1 MAGKEDYPG
10 CVEILEAFPEFR
22 VIARPVGLYAPDA
35 WTAISQSDVVL
46 LDEAVLERDGV
57 EIVRRVCDS
66 YPLLKLLLILEQD
79 NEKRVLEALS
89 LGIAGVMERSSLLSA
104 LRTAIP
110 VLYSGE
116 AWVSRGLVHSLRKY
130 LNKLEHDSFLAGADV
145 THAGRGKLN

>member
-22 VIARPVGLYAPDA
+22 VIARPGGLYEPDA

-57 EIVRRVCDS
+57 ETVRRVCDS

-79 NEKRVLEALS
+79 NEARVLEALS
-89 LGIAGVMERSSLLSA
+89 LGIAGVMERNSLLST

-110 VLYSGE
+110 VVYSGE

-130 LNKLEHDSFLAGADV
+130 LNKLEDDNFLAGAAV
-145 THAGRGKLN
+145 THVGRGKLN